1 VTSDGNS
8 ILATSTDRTLSVYDL
23 RSPNISFNMSGSFTH
38 SSTPSCVVVSDTNP
52 CQVLTGAYDNTVRVW
67 DLRSTKDPVV
77 AFKVWDSLKKV
88 LCVDWV
94 GGLVGVGGEA
104 GLDVWKIGDQV
115 GK

>member
-1 VTSDGNS
+1 
-8 ILATSTDRTLSVYDL
+8 
-23 RSPNISFNMSGSFTH
+23 M
-38 SSTPSCVVVSDTNP
+38 VSDTNP

-77 AFKVWDSLKKV
+77 AFKVWDDSLKKKI

-104 GLDVWKIGDQV
+104 GLDVWKIGDEV